1 MKALGSQKTIS
12 YLNEYLFF
20 QEEIKRKNQTSA
32 QIVVKDVWE
41 KMKSISPV
49 LNPEIWPSNYTKVT

>member
-1 MKALGSQKTIS
+1 MKALGLQKTIS

-20 QEEIKRKNQTSA
+20 QEKIMRKNQTSA

-41 KMKSISPV
+41 KMKSISSV
-49 LNPEIWPSNYTKVT
+49 LNLEIWPSNYTKVT